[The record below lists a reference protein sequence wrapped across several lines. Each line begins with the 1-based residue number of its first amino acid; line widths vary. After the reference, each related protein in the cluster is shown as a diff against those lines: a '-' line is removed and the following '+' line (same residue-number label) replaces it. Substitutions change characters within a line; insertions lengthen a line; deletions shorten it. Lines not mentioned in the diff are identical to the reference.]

1 LPALKVFDAAALAG
15 TLAAAAGSPRRR
27 ANLNL
32 HPALEDP
39 VQRLL
44 NVFQPGTY
52 VRPHRHETSRFEL
65 FLAVSG
71 RAAVVTFDDA
81 GEVGET
87 AVIGCGAAWA
97 VELPGGIWH
106 TVVSL
111 ADDTALFEVK
121 PGPYRP
127 LAEADFAPWA
137 PPEGTAGAS
146 ALLRLWEASAA
157 AVATAPTR

>member
-1 LPALKVFDAAALAG
+1 MPVLKLFDAAALAG

-32 HPALEDP
+32 HPTLADP

-52 VRPHRHETSRFEL
+52 VRPHRHEASRFEL

-71 RAAVVTFDDA
+71 RVAIVTFDEAGEVAEAAVVGA
-81 GEVGET
+81 
-87 AVIGCGAAWA
+87 GAAWA
-97 VELPGGIWH
+97 VELPGGTWH

-111 ADDTALFEVK
+111 AEDTALFEVK

-127 LAEADFAPWA
+127 LAETDFAPWS
-137 PPEGTAGAS
+137 PPEGTAAAAEMVRRWEALAGVAS
-146 ALLRLWEASAA
+146 APGR
-157 AVATAPTR
+157 